1 MRNGIAKIR
10 ERARVLPGEHRPRE
24 RRAEPR
30 ERPRSGEP
38 TPVPEAVEAA
48 IEGDQLRERAA
59 PGPQDRALFSC
70 RCGSVFQAPVT
81 ASVRCPHCGENQA
94 W

>member
-1 MRNGIAKIR
+1 MRVAVPKIR
-10 ERARVLPGEHRPRE
+10 HRARTLPGERRPRD

-30 ERPRSGEP
+30 DRACAGEP
-38 TPVPEAVEAA
+38 PAVPEGVEAA
-48 IEGDQLRERAA
+48 IEGDQRRERAA

-81 ASVRCPHCGENQA
+81 ASVRCPHCGEPQA